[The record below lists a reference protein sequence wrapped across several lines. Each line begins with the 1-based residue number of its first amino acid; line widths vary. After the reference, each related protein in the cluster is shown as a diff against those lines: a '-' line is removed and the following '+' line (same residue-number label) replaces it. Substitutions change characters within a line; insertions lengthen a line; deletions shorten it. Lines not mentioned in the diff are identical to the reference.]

1 LARGSTRRAS
11 PSRRPDGRDTD
22 APPDRRPA
30 LPRVWQG
37 IDYRPLDDPTVARDL
52 FSFAAAALPSAA
64 EFDVRIGAWAEG
76 ARLVGAILAE
86 RAGDAALLHGPVVV
100 HDADPIEIASQL
112 VSAALE
118 QVSRRGVETVF
129 ARPQG
134 LDRVWVRFG
143 FIPVPEVALPARLR
157 ERPGAGLFA
166 YRDGSALWSTR
177 SSAREASTQEPS
189 GRDTGTA

>member
-1 LARGSTRRAS
+1 MARGSTRRPS
-11 PSRRPDGRDTD
+11 PSRRPGGRDTD
-22 APPDRRPA
+22 AAPDTRPA

-52 FSFAAAALPSAA
+52 FAFAAAALPSVSA
-64 EFDVRIGAWAEG
+64 FDVRIGAWKEG

-86 RAGDAALLHGPVVV
+86 RAGDAAMLHGPVVV

-118 QVSRRGVETVF
+118 QLTRRGVETVF

-143 FIPVPEVALPARLR
+143 FIPVPEVTLPERLR
-157 ERPGAGLFA
+157 GRPGEGLFA
-166 YRDGSALWSTR
+166 YRGGSALWSLR
-177 SSAREASTQEPS
+177 SSAREASIQEPS
-189 GRDTGTA
+189 GRDTGAA